1 VVGTYEPE
9 FTRPDLFIPL
19 YPVQGLFRFACRCLF
34 LIPDERGFR
43 YAYRVTLAVII
54 ATVALA
60 AASLGLPG
68 RGQQVVAGC
77 AAALGL
83 CAVARVLAL
92 AVFERQ
98 QHAFEREW
106 LCSRTEV
113 LRRHAFEVLR
123 CTVRGRHY
131 DLDRPADVLDLRR
144 QASDE
149 RTAVAFTY
157 LAADKSLAITEI
169 HRDLRDLTFL
179 PGRPGSGRSF
189 VRFPE
194 ARYLPRPQPGLR
206 PAWQTSWALDGPVL
220 IAVSGDSAAAS
231 GGGTRSIR

>member
-19 YPVQGLFRFACRCLF
+19 YPVQGLSRFTCRRLF
-34 LIPDERGFR
+34 LIPNEHGFR

-54 ATVALA
+54 VTIALA
-60 AASLGLPG
+60 AGSLGLP
-68 RGQQVVAGC
+68 RQAQQIVADC

-83 CAVARVLAL
+83 CTVARVLAV
-92 AVFERQ
+92 AVFERR
-98 QHAFEREW
+98 QHAFESEW
-106 LCSRTEV
+106 LASQTEV

-131 DLDRPADVLDLRR
+131 DLGRPADVHDLRR
-144 QASDE
+144 QMSDE
-149 RTAVAFTY
+149 RTTVAFTY
-157 LAADKSLAITEI
+157 LAADRSLAVAEV

-179 PGRPGSGRSF
+179 PGSASSGRSF

-194 ARYLPRPQPGLR
+194 ARYLPRPQPRLR

-220 IAVSGDSAAAS
+220 IAVSEDSAAAS
-231 GGGTRSIR
+231 GAGTRNSR